1 MTGRPGRPQKDD
13 TKTSNVSPV
22 PAGQEDAAEPA
33 AAPRAANEGDATNPQ
48 TDRAAADTEEKP
60 EPTRADKPAAPEPA
74 NADKPA
80 APESTS
86 ADKPAAPESTNAD
99 KPAAPEPA
107 AAADEAD
114 SKPDTPGVAAPD
126 GTDTDEPS
134 VDWEARANAAE
145 KELADLKLKVAAQ
158 NAAAEAGLPPEAA
171 QFLRGDSD
179 EEIKAAAET
188 LASLITPTSP
198 LDRNPV
204 PRGQEPD
211 DRPDLATIGAR
222 LFRN

>member
-1 MTGRPGRPQKDD
+1 MADRPGRPTEDD
-13 TKTSNVSPV
+13 TKTSDTSPT
-22 PAGQEDAAEPA
+22 PAGQESAAQAA
-33 AAPRAANEGDATNPQ
+33 AAPEAANEGDATNPQ
-48 TDRAAADTEEKP
+48 TDRAAAGTEEKP
-60 EPTRADKPAAPEPA
+60 EPTGADNPATPADTHAGEPA
-74 NADKPA
+74 TTPQPAEKADAEDADTEA
-80 APESTS
+80 A
-86 ADKPAAPESTNAD
+86 
-99 KPAAPEPA
+99 EP
-107 AAADEAD
+107 
-114 SKPDTPGVAAPD
+114 
-126 GTDTDEPS
+126 GT
-134 VDWEARANAAE
+134 DWEARATAAE

-171 QFLRGDSD
+171 QFLRGDND

-188 LASLITPTSP
+188 LASLISPSSP

>member
-1 MTGRPGRPQKDD
+1 MANSPGRPTEDD
-13 TKTSNVSPV
+13 TKTSDALPT
-22 PAGQEDAAEPA
+22 PAGQEDAAKAA
-33 AAPRAANEGDATNPQ
+33 AAPKAANEGDATNPQ

-60 EPTRADKPAAPEPA
+60 EPTGADKPATPVDADTAKPATAPSPPEAAETPPEAAETPAGDNSEAAAEPA
-74 NADKPA
+74 
-80 APESTS
+80 T
-86 ADKPAAPESTNAD
+86 
-99 KPAAPEPA
+99 
-107 AAADEAD
+107 
-114 SKPDTPGVAAPD
+114 
-126 GTDTDEPS
+126 
-134 VDWEARANAAE
+134 DWEARATAAE

-171 QFLRGDSD
+171 QFLRGDND

-188 LASLITPTSP
+188 LASLIAPTSP
-198 LDRNPV
+198 LDRNPT

>member
-1 MTGRPGRPQKDD
+1 MADRPGRPEEDD
-13 TKTSNVSPV
+13 TKTSDASPV
-22 PAGQEDAAEPA
+22 PAGQEDAAKPA
-33 AAPRAANEGDATNPQ
+33 AAPKAANESDATNPQ

-60 EPTRADKPAAPEPA
+60 EPTGSDKPASPPSPAGAAEELEVDDKAGAQPSAEPA
-74 NADKPA
+74 
-80 APESTS
+80 
-86 ADKPAAPESTNAD
+86 
-99 KPAAPEPA
+99 EPA
-107 AAADEAD
+107 
-114 SKPDTPGVAAPD
+114 
-126 GTDTDEPS
+126 
-134 VDWEARANAAE
+134 VDWEARATSAE

-171 QFLRGDSD
+171 QFLRGDND

-188 LASLITPTSP
+188 LASLIAPTSP

>member
-1 MTGRPGRPQKDD
+1 MADRPGRPTEDD
-13 TKTSNVSPV
+13 TKTSDASPT
-22 PAGQEDAAEPA
+22 PAGQEDAAKPA
-33 AAPRAANEGDATNPQ
+33 AAPKAANEGDATNPQ

-60 EPTRADKPAAPEPA
+60 EPTGADKPATPADADTTKPATAPTPAEPA
-74 NADKPA
+74 EKPGSDDSDA
-80 APESTS
+80 AEAS
-86 ADKPAAPESTNAD
+86 AEPPA
-99 KPAAPEPA
+99 EPA
-107 AAADEAD
+107 
-114 SKPDTPGVAAPD
+114 T
-126 GTDTDEPS
+126 
-134 VDWEARANAAE
+134 DWEARATAAE

-171 QFLRGDSD
+171 QFLRGDND

-188 LASLITPTSP
+188 LASLIAPTSP
-198 LDRNPV
+198 LDRNPS

>member
-1 MTGRPGRPQKDD
+1 MADRPGRPQEDD
-13 TKTSNVSPV
+13 TKTSDASPV
-22 PAGQEDAAEPA
+22 PAGQEDAAKPA
-33 AAPRAANEGDATNPQ
+33 AAPEAANEGDATNPQ
-48 TDRAAADTEEKP
+48 TDRATADTEEKP
-60 EPTRADKPAAPEPA
+60 ESA

-80 APESTS
+80 APESANADN
-86 ADKPAAPESTNAD
+86 ADKPAAPES
-99 KPAAPEPA
+99 A
-107 AAADEAD
+107 AATDEAD
-114 SKPDTPGVAAPD
+114 NKPATPD
-126 GTDTDEPS
+126 TDTDEPDI
-134 VDWEARANAAE
+134 DWEARATAAE
-145 KELADLKLKVAAQ
+145 KELSDLKLKVAAQ

-171 QFLRGDSD
+171 QFLHGDND

-188 LASLITPTSP
+188 LAALITPASP

>member
-1 MTGRPGRPQKDD
+1 MADRPGRPEKDD
-13 TKTSNVSPV
+13 TKTSDASPV
-22 PAGQEDAAEPA
+22 PAGQEDAAKPA
-33 AAPRAANEGDATNPQ
+33 AAPEAANEGDATNPQ

-60 EPTRADKPAAPEPA
+60 EPTNADKPAAPEPA
-74 NADKPA
+74 NAG
-80 APESTS
+80 
-86 ADKPAAPESTNAD
+86 

-114 SKPDTPGVAAPD
+114 SKPGTPGD
-126 GTDTDEPS
+126 TDTDEPS
-134 VDWEARANAAE
+134 VDWEARATAAE
-145 KELADLKLKVAAQ
+145 KELADLKLQVAAQ

-171 QFLRGDSD
+171 QFLRGDND

-188 LASLITPTSP
+188 LASLITPASP

>member
-1 MTGRPGRPQKDD
+1 MADRPGRPKEDD
-13 TKTSNVSPV
+13 TKTSDASPV
-22 PAGQEDAAEPA
+22 PAGQEDAAKPA
-33 AAPRAANEGDATNPQ
+33 AAPEAANEGDATNPQ

-60 EPTRADKPAAPEPA
+60 EPPSSDEPAATADKPAGPA
-74 NADKPA
+74 KPA
-80 APESTS
+80 DSV
-86 ADKPAAPESTNAD
+86 PATP
-99 KPAAPEPA
+99 
-107 AAADEAD
+107 ADEAG
-114 SKPDTPGVAAPD
+114 SKSEAPTADTPDSA
-126 GTDTDEPS
+126 DTDEPTI
-134 VDWEARANAAE
+134 DWQSRATAAE
-145 KELADLKLKVAAQ
+145 KELADLKLKVSAQ

-171 QFLRGDSD
+171 QFLRGDND

>member
-1 MTGRPGRPQKDD
+1 MADRPGRPEGDD
-13 TKTSNVSPV
+13 TKTSDASPV

-33 AAPRAANEGDATNPQ
+33 AAPKAANEGDATNPQ

-60 EPTRADKPAAPEPA
+60 EPSGSDRPASPADANPDKSPASPS
-74 NADKPA
+74 A
-80 APESTS
+80 AT
-86 ADKPAAPESTNAD
+86 
-99 KPAAPEPA
+99 
-107 AAADEAD
+107 
-114 SKPDTPGVAAPD
+114 PDTPNGEPD
-126 GTDTDEPS
+126 AHAEGDTDTAGTGEPA
-134 VDWEARANAAE
+134 VDWEARATTAE

-158 NAAAEAGLPPEAA
+158 NAAAEAGLPPEAT
-171 QFLRGDSD
+171 QFLRGDND

-188 LASLITPTSP
+188 LASLISPASP

>member
-1 MTGRPGRPQKDD
+1 MADSPGRPERDD
-13 TKTSNVSPV
+13 TKTSNASPV
-22 PAGQEDAAEPA
+22 PAGQEDAAQPA
-33 AAPRAANEGDATNPQ
+33 AAPKAANESDATNPQ

-60 EPTRADKPAAPEPA
+60 EPTGSNKPASPADSSPAEPA
-74 NADKPA
+74 
-80 APESTS
+80 T
-86 ADKPAAPESTNAD
+86 
-99 KPAAPEPA
+99 PA
-107 AAADEAD
+107 AAPSADEAD
-114 SKPDTPGVAAPD
+114 SAPSTPAKPANDSAA
-126 GTDTDEPS
+126 TDEPA
-134 VDWEARANAAE
+134 VDWEARATAAE
-145 KELADLKLKVAAQ
+145 KELAGLKLKVSAQ

-171 QFLRGDSD
+171 QFLRGDND

-188 LASLITPTSP
+188 LASLIAPSSP

>member
-1 MTGRPGRPQKDD
+1 MADRPGRPTEDD
-13 TKTSNVSPV
+13 TKTSDASPA
-22 PAGQEDAAEPA
+22 PAGQEDAAKPA
-33 AAPRAANEGDATNPQ
+33 AAPKAANEGDATNPQ

-60 EPTRADKPAAPEPA
+60 EPTGADKPTPPA
-74 NADKPA
+74 DANTAKPA
-80 APESTS
+80 SAPS
-86 ADKPAAPESTNAD
+86 PAEPTEAAEPPEAATN
-99 KPAAPEPA
+99 
-107 AAADEAD
+107 
-114 SKPDTPGVAAPD
+114 
-126 GTDTDEPS
+126 
-134 VDWEARANAAE
+134 WEARATAAE

-171 QFLRGDSD
+171 QFLRGDND

-188 LASLITPTSP
+188 LASLIAPTSP

>member
-1 MTGRPGRPQKDD
+1 MADRPGRPQEDD
-13 TKTSNVSPV
+13 TKTSDASPV
-22 PAGQEDAAEPA
+22 PAGQEDAAKPA
-33 AAPRAANEGDATNPQ
+33 AAPKAANESDATNPQ

-60 EPTRADKPAAPEPA
+60 EPSGSDRPTSPADANPDKTPAAPSAATPDA
-74 NADKPA
+74 SDDKP
-80 APESTS
+80 
-86 ADKPAAPESTNAD
+86 DVPAE
-99 KPAAPEPA
+99 
-107 AAADEAD
+107 
-114 SKPDTPGVAAPD
+114 DTPDSAA
-126 GTDTDEPS
+126 TDEPA

-145 KELADLKLKVAAQ
+145 KELADLKLKVSAQ

-171 QFLRGDSD
+171 QFLRGDND

>member
-1 MTGRPGRPQKDD
+1 MADRPGRPTEDD
-13 TKTSNVSPV
+13 TKTSDASPA
-22 PAGQEDAAEPA
+22 PAGQEDAAKPA
-33 AAPRAANEGDATNPQ
+33 AAPKAANEGDATNPQ

-60 EPTRADKPAAPEPA
+60 EPTGADKPTTPADVDAAKPATAPSPAETAEPA
-74 NADKPA
+74 
-80 APESTS
+80 ET
-86 ADKPAAPESTNAD
+86 
-99 KPAAPEPA
+99 
-107 AAADEAD
+107 
-114 SKPDTPGVAAPD
+114 
-126 GTDTDEPS
+126 GT
-134 VDWEARANAAE
+134 DWEARATAAE

-171 QFLRGDSD
+171 QFLRGDND

-188 LASLITPTSP
+188 LASLIAPTSP
-198 LDRNPV
+198 LDRNPT

>member
-1 MTGRPGRPQKDD
+1 MADRPGRPTEDD
-13 TKTSNVSPV
+13 TKTSDTSPA
-22 PAGQEDAAEPA
+22 PAGQEDAAKPA
-33 AAPRAANEGDATNPQ
+33 AAPEAANEGDATNPQ
-48 TDRAAADTEEKP
+48 TDRATADTEEKP
-60 EPTRADKPAAPEPA
+60 EPTGADKPEPTAGDDAAEPA
-74 NADKPA
+74 TTPPPADKA
-80 APESTS
+80 GAGS
-86 ADKPAAPESTNAD
+86 ADTE
-99 KPAAPEPA
+99 
-107 AAADEAD
+107 EAE
-114 SKPDTPGVAAPD
+114 A
-126 GTDTDEPS
+126 GT
-134 VDWEARANAAE
+134 DWEARATAAE

-171 QFLRGDSD
+171 QFLRGDND

-188 LASLITPTSP
+188 LASLISPASP

>member
-1 MTGRPGRPQKDD
+1 MADRPGRPEEDD
-13 TKTSNVSPV
+13 TKTSDASPV
-22 PAGQEDAAEPA
+22 PAGQEDAAKPA
-33 AAPRAANEGDATNPQ
+33 AAPKAANEGDATNPQ

-60 EPTRADKPAAPEPA
+60 EPAGADKATAAKVAATDKAAAPAPA
-74 NADKPA
+74 P
-80 APESTS
+80 
-86 ADKPAAPESTNAD
+86 
-99 KPAAPEPA
+99 
-107 AAADEAD
+107 AADEAD
-114 SKPDTPGVAAPD
+114 SAPDTPDTAASD

-134 VDWEARANAAE
+134 VDWEARATAAE
-145 KELADLKLKVAAQ
+145 KELSDLKLKVAAQ

-171 QFLRGDSD
+171 QFLRGDND

-188 LASLITPTSP
+188 LASLITPTNP

>member
-1 MTGRPGRPQKDD
+1 MADSPGRPTEDD
-13 TKTSNVSPV
+13 TKTSDVSPA
-22 PAGQEDAAEPA
+22 PAGQEDAAKPA
-33 AAPRAANEGDATNPQ
+33 AAPTAANEGDATNPQ

-60 EPTRADKPAAPEPA
+60 EPTGADKPTAPA
-74 NADKPA
+74 DADTDKPA
-80 APESTS
+80 TAPSPAEPAEKPTADS
-86 ADKPAAPESTNAD
+86 ADDDEVPDDA
-99 KPAAPEPA
+99 EPA
-107 AAADEAD
+107 
-114 SKPDTPGVAAPD
+114 
-126 GTDTDEPS
+126 
-134 VDWEARANAAE
+134 VDWEARATAAE
-145 KELADLKLKVAAQ
+145 KELSDLKLKVAAQ

-171 QFLRGDSD
+171 QFLRGDND

-198 LDRNPV
+198 LDRNPT

>member
-1 MTGRPGRPQKDD
+1 MADRPGSPHEDD
-13 TKTSNVSPV
+13 TKTSDASPV
-22 PAGQEDAAEPA
+22 PAGQEGAAKPA
-33 AAPRAANEGDATNPQ
+33 AAPEAANEGDATNPQ

-60 EPTRADKPAAPEPA
+60 EPTGADKPTSPA
-74 NADKPA
+74 DA
-80 APESTS
+80 
-86 ADKPAAPESTNAD
+86 
-99 KPAAPEPA
+99 
-107 AAADEAD
+107 
-114 SKPDTPGVAAPD
+114 
-126 GTDTDEPS
+126 DTDEPATTPS
-134 VDWEARANAAE
+134 PAGPAEKPEADNTDTAPSPADDAEPTVDWESRATAAE

-171 QFLRGDSD
+171 QFLRGDND

-204 PRGQEPD
+204 PRGQEPA

>member
-1 MTGRPGRPQKDD
+1 MADSPRRPEDDD
-13 TKTSNVSPV
+13 TKTSDASPV
-22 PAGQEDAAEPA
+22 PAGQEDAAKPA
-33 AAPRAANEGDATNPQ
+33 AAPKAANEGDATNPQ

-60 EPTRADKPAAPEPA
+60 EPTGSNKPAAAGADEDKPAPPAPA
-74 NADKPA
+74 
-80 APESTS
+80 
-86 ADKPAAPESTNAD
+86 
-99 KPAAPEPA
+99 PA
-107 AAADEAD
+107 AADTD
-114 SKPDTPGVAAPD
+114 SEPDAPDAAPSGD
-126 GTDTDEPS
+126 TDTDEPS
-134 VDWEARANAAE
+134 VDWEARATAAE
-145 KELADLKLKVAAQ
+145 KELSDLKLKAAAQ

-171 QFLRGDSD
+171 QFLRGDND

-188 LASLITPTSP
+188 LASLIAPSSP